1 MLLIIKM
8 TKKIQRQPLWESS
21 SRPLYPKCVW
31 IEGTGQRNFIFDHD
45 SHKRRTENKTKTDTG
60 PFRKSTSFHSY
71 EENEKGYLKLFGSSD
86 LSREN
91 YLTNSLYEIRQ
102 RPSVERHHAKT
113 SITNVCLMK
122 KQMHH
127 KNPQRK
133 AEKEAA
139 AVDKNADVATQETKD
154 NQLDDSMDL
163 SQNQLTERVLQWL
176 DLAGRQTLVRPESE
190 VVKQAATS
198 SRRIFTAE
206 PNKQSAAQR
215 YSALRRSE
223 SVHHL
228 SLTFNDNESSLAEA
242 KHKFRDANFIPNRS
256 FKKTVLTRQM
266 VGNVDNLDTVATSGG
281 GGGGAV
287 QSDQNAKVTSSDK
300 KKVSLENVENQ
311 YRVMIQRQILES
323 SCNTQSAKRQ
333 LHIFIPKLPKKQ
345 TITDCDSCLSS
356 GGISKL

>member
-1 MLLIIKM
+1 M

-31 IEGTGQRNFIFDHD
+31 IEGTGHRNFIFDHD
-45 SHKRRTENKTKTDTG
+45 SHKRRTESKTKTVID
-60 PFRKSTSFHSY
+60 PLRKSTSFHSY
-71 EENEKGYLKLFGSSD
+71 EENEDSLRLFGSSD
-86 LSREN
+86 INREN

-133 AEKEAA
+133 AEKEAEA
-139 AVDKNADVATQETKD
+139 ANKNAADATTQESKD
-154 NQLDDSMDL
+154 NQLEDSVDL
-163 SQNQLTERVLQWL
+163 ISQNQLTERVLQWL

-190 VVKQAATS
+190 VIKQAATS

-228 SLTFNDNESSLAEA
+228 SLTFNDNDSTLAEA
-242 KHKFRDANFIPNRS
+242 KHKFRDANFVPNRS
-256 FKKTVLTRQM
+256 FKKTVLARQM
-266 VGNVDNLDTVATSGG
+266 VGNVESSDMAAAPTSG
-281 GGGGAV
+281 AI
-287 QSDQNAKVTSSDK
+287 QSDENAKVTSPDK